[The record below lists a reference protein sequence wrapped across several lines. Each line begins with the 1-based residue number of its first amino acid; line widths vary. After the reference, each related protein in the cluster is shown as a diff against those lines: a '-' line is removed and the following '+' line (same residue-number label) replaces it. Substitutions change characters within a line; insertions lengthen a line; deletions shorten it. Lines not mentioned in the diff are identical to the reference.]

1 MPRVTDFDPNE
12 HINKAVEA
20 IDAQIAQLQA
30 KRDQLAAVIDGGKKI
45 KKTQA
50 ASAPKAGKK
59 KRPMSDEARQKISEA
74 QQRRW
79 AEAKATGTTKKK
91 KAA

>member
-12 HINKAVEA
+12 HINKALA
-20 IDAQIAQLQA
+20 ALDAQIAQLQA
-30 KRDQLAAVIDGGKKI
+30 KRDQLAAVMGGGKKT
-45 KKTQA
+45 KA
-50 ASAPKAGKK
+50 AGTPKAAKT

-79 AEAKATGTTKKK
+79 ADAKATGTAKKK
-91 KAA
+91 K

>member
-12 HINKAVEA
+12 HINKALAA
-20 IDAQIAQLQA
+20 IDAQIAQLQS
-30 KRDQLAAVIDGGKKI
+30 KRDQLAAVIGGGKKT
-45 KKTQA
+45 KAAGAAKVGKT
-50 ASAPKAGKK
+50 

-79 AEAKATGTTKKK
+79 AEAKAGGKKK
-91 KAA
+91 K

>member
-12 HINKAVEA
+12 HINKALFA
-20 IDAQIAQLQA
+20 IDAQIAQLQT
-30 KRDQLAAVIDGGKKI
+30 KRDQLAAVLGGGKKT
-45 KKTQA
+45 KAAGVAKVGKT
-50 ASAPKAGKK
+50 

-79 AEAKATGTTKKK
+79 AEAKAADTTKKK
-91 KAA
+91 K

>member
-12 HINKAVEA
+12 HINKALSA

-30 KRDQLAAVIDGGKKI
+30 KRDQLAAVIGGGKKN
-45 KKTQA
+45 KAAGTTKPAKT
-50 ASAPKAGKK
+50 

-79 AEAKATGTTKKK
+79 ADAKATGTAKKK
-91 KAA
+91 K